1 MEMLNLAFSTFAH
14 ILLVILLIVWII
26 RSIMEVINK
35 KKHVDTLH
43 ERVVDSLLDK
53 VDDDRPIVLSV
64 NQEKL
69 VERIVN
75 EMETRECIKSYT
87 REYIKT
93 KDGVIT
99 K

>member
-1 MEMLNLAFSTFAH
+1 MVMLSLKLSIVVSILFI
-14 ILLVILLIVWII
+14 ILLTVWII
-26 RSIMEVINK
+26 GAVMEVINK